1 MKHIA
6 SFSKKKKGKNRPT
19 NQSRQRIIT
28 FALAHKAFR
37 VTKIASINILSYF
50 PRDVLESL
58 LPKLNKNIF
67 WWCLQGDICF
77 YSLPRMFTESKQ
89 QHKFDSIMHVQ
100 IVKKKEGEKEIIKQN
115 RNSAHLSVA
124 TWIFV
129 ETVER
134 FFSLICAEQKEK
146 YRGRRTVF
154 FLLLFFIATQ

>member
-1 MKHIA
+1 
-6 SFSKKKKGKNRPT
+6 
-19 NQSRQRIIT
+19 
-28 FALAHKAFR
+28 
-37 VTKIASINILSYF
+37 
-50 PRDVLESL
+50 
-58 LPKLNKNIF
+58 
-67 WWCLQGDICF
+67 
-77 YSLPRMFTESKQ
+77 MFTESKQ